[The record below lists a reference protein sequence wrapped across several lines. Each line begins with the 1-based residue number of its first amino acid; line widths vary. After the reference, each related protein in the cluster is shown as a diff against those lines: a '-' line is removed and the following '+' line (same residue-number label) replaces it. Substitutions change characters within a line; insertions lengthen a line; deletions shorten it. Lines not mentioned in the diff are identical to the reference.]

1 MTAVAARPE
10 ARSAARGG
18 SWVVYRCELAKL
30 VRQVKV
36 QAAAILCLLAPFLF
50 VSALNVQSNTPQ
62 DTLFGRWVHDSGF
75 SIPLVVLG
83 FAGQWALPALT
94 SVVAG
99 DIFSCEDR
107 YGTWKTILTR
117 SRSRSQVFTGKA
129 LAAMTYS
136 IAMTA
141 LVAVSS
147 LAAGVLLVGRQ
158 PLIGLSGTLLQP
170 GHCVVLVL
178 VAWATVLPPV
188 LAFTA
193 LGLLLSVASR
203 NSALGVGG
211 PVVIGL
217 ALQLASLVNAPE
229 VVRMLLPTTPFGAWH
244 GLFTDPPF
252 HGPLAQGAVVSA
264 VYFVLFVGG
273 AHALLRRRDITGG

>member
-1 MTAVAARPE
+1 MTAVAAPPE
-10 ARSAARGG
+10 PLTAARGG

-36 QAAAILCLLAPFLF
+36 QATAIVCLLAPFLF

-75 SIPLVVLG
+75 AIPLVVLG

-94 SVVAG
+94 GVVAG

-136 IAMTA
+136 VAMTV
-141 LVAVSS
+141 LVALSS

-170 GHCVVLVL
+170 GHCTALVL
-178 VAWATVLPPV
+178 TAWATVLPPV

-193 LGLLLSVASR
+193 FGLLLSVASR
-203 NSALGVGG
+203 NSAVGIGG
-211 PVVIGL
+211 PVVVGL

-229 VVRMLLPTTPFGAWH
+229 VVRMLLPTTAFGAWH
-244 GLFTDPPF
+244 GLFTEPSF
-252 HGPLAQGAVVSA
+252 AGPLAQGVAVSA
-264 VYFVLFVGG
+264 VYFVVCVVG
-273 AHALLRRRDITGG
+273 AHALLRRRDITEG